1 MLSEPQGVSLV
12 KRIASLA
19 ALAAVVL
26 TLPLVAV
33 GAAFPDR
40 IELPNGWLPEG
51 IDVGRGTEFYAG
63 SRATGSVWKGDLR
76 TGEGFAVVDL
86 EPGSGRVA
94 TGLMV
99 DRRDRLFVSGANTGQ
114 AWVYDAD
121 DGTELA
127 AYNLAAAPT
136 FINDV
141 VVTREAAWFTD
152 SQKPVLYRI
161 PIGRRGALG
170 QAETVQL
177 SGDYV
182 HQTGFNLNGIDATR
196 NGKTLI
202 VVQSNTGKLFT
213 VTRSGVTEEIDLGG
227 ASVTNGDGIL
237 LDGRTLYVVRNQL
250 NQIAEIRLSRDLES
264 GRIVDTITD
273 PGFDIPT
280 TIDEFG
286 NSLYA
291 VNARFSTPPTPQTPY
306 WVTRVRK

>member
-1 MLSEPQGVSLV
+1 VHSEPQGVSLL

-33 GAAFPDR
+33 GASFPDR

-51 IDVGRGTEFYAG
+51 IATGDGTSFYAG
-63 SRATGSVWKGDLR
+63 SRAAGAVWKGDLR
-76 TGEGFAVVDL
+76 TGEGSVLVQ
-86 EPGSGRVA
+86 PRTGRVA

-127 AYNLAAAPT
+127 AFTLATTPT

-152 SQKPVLYRI
+152 SMKPVLYRI

-170 QAETVQL
+170 APETVAL

-182 HQTGFNLNGIDATR
+182 HQMGFNLNGIDATR
-196 NGKTLI
+196 DGRTLI

-213 VTRSGVTEEIDLGG
+213 VDRRGVTEEIDLGG
-227 ASVTNGDGIL
+227 ATVTNGDGIL
-237 LDGRTLYVVRNQL
+237 LDGRRTLYVVRNQL
-250 NQIAEIRLSRDLES
+250 NQIAEVRLSRDLES
-264 GRIVDTITD
+264 GRVVDTITD

-291 VNARFSTPPTPQTPY
+291 VNARFNTPPTPQTPY
-306 WVTRVRK
+306 WVTRVDK